1 MSALEVAY
9 GWVGKDVVDQAGPEV
24 VALADQLAYVAASAC
39 LDLGG
44 NADLQDQSIRAEE
57 GHMAC

>member
-9 GWVGKDVVDQAGPEV
+9 GWVGKDVVDQVGREV
-24 VALADQLAYVAASAC
+24 VALVDQLASVAASAC

-44 NADLQDQSIRAEE
+44 NADLQDQSIRAGE